1 MYNKLTVMNLFPTF
15 MTDNQN
21 GVNAVQPSGIK
32 QIKYVIELDVYIIQ
46 ISSTCYFYLS
56 YITNVMHQDNMHFR
70 SSKEHKSLLLK
81 EHPGRWT

>member
-46 ISSTCYFYLS
+46 ISSSFLCTQYVLF
-56 YITNVMHQDNMHFR
+56 
-70 SSKEHKSLLLK
+70 LLVIHYKRNAPRQHALPK
-81 EHPGRWT
+81 